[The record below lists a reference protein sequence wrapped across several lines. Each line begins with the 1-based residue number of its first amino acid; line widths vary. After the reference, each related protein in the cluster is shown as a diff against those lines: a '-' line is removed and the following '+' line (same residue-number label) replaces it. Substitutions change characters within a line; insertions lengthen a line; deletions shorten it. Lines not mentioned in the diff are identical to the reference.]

1 MILKPINQ
9 TKLYGLKKIFHD
21 LIRLHRNSKLPNKIL
36 FSGQKGTG
44 KCTLAYHLINYIL
57 SQNEEGKYNLEN
69 FEIDINNRSFLLT
82 QNGTNPNLNLID
94 VLPEKKNID
103 INQIR
108 NLINLMNKSSFNNKP
123 RFILIDNIE
132 FLNIN
137 SINSLLKFLEEPNN
151 GIFFILINNNKK
163 VLPTL
168 KSRCLNFKIFLSNQ
182 SSLEIANKLTN
193 INVSNEI
200 NDELINYY
208 ISPGNIYKLL
218 KFSENYQLNL
228 KNLTLKDLLKKIIDE
243 KTYKKDE
250 ISKSLFYELIEFYLV
265 KQTSLIYSDVANYY
279 LRRIDN
285 IQKYNLDQESFFIEF
300 QNKLLNG

>member
-1 MILKPINQ
+1 
-9 TKLYGLKKIFHD
+9 
-21 LIRLHRNSKLPNKIL
+21 
-36 FSGQKGTG
+36 
-44 KCTLAYHLINYIL
+44 
-57 SQNEEGKYNLEN
+57 
-69 FEIDINNRSFLLT
+69 
-82 QNGTNPNLNLID
+82 
-94 VLPEKKNID
+94 
-103 INQIR
+103 
-108 NLINLMNKSSFNNKP
+108 MNKSSFNNKP

-168 KSRCLNFKIFLSNQ
+168 KSRCLNFKIFLSNK

-250 ISKSLFYELIEFYLV
+250 ISKSLFYELIEFFLV